1 MQAQETAEDLQ
12 NKLDNI
18 TELPESDSYP
28 LFHLLPEVL
37 QHCNK
42 LMLLP
47 PEMKGFLVESKTPEA
62 CLKVAREITIAAYE
76 GARKVLGDSK
86 AVVCI
91 PPKEL
96 LQVFA
101 SSSVIHYDLHH
112 FMQTISDSISSHT
125 GHT

>member
-37 QHCNK
+37 QHWNK

-47 PEMKGFLVESKTPEA
+47 PEMKGFIVKSKTPEA
-62 CLKVAREITIAAYE
+62 CLKVAKQITIAAYE
-76 GARKVLGDSK
+76 GARELLGDSK

-91 PPKEL
+91 PPMEL
-96 LQVFA
+96 LQVFCL
-101 SSSVIHYDLHH
+101 VP
-112 FMQTISDSISSHT
+112 SH
-125 GHT
+125 

>member
-1 MQAQETAEDLQ
+1 MQVQETAEDLQ

-37 QHCNK
+37 QHWNK

-47 PEMKGFLVESKTPEA
+47 PEMKGFFVGSKTPEA
-62 CLKVAREITIAAYE
+62 CLKVAKQITIAAYD
-76 GARKVLGDSK
+76 GARKLLGDTR

-96 LQVFA
+96 LQV
-101 SSSVIHYDLHH
+101 SCLVP
-112 FMQTISDSISSHT
+112 SH
-125 GHT
+125 